1 MNVITE
7 IRAIVVDALI
17 QAVSNKKSVVVF
29 DGLPV
34 YIDEDKELPAIAVHI
49 SDIKPSGE
57 YLDEDIGSAT
67 LHITVLEQ
75 MGTPDSDLD
84 DWVSNIV
91 IPVIDECGALAR
103 RCCSIDY
110 SGMEYPRN
118 EASAACSVVDVL
130 YDITYEGK

>member
-1 MNVITE
+1 MSVITK
-7 IRAIVVDALI
+7 IRSIVVDALI
-17 QAVSNKKSVVVF
+17 PAVNNKKGVVVF
-29 DGLPV
+29 DGLPA
-34 YIDEDKELPAIAVHI
+34 YIDENTELPAIAVHI

-57 YLDEDIGSAT
+57 YLDEDLWRAT

-75 MGTPDSDLD
+75 MGTPDSELD

-118 EASAACSVVDVL
+118 DASAPCSVVDVL

>member
-1 MNVITE
+1 MSVITK
-7 IRAIVVDALI
+7 IRSIVVDALI
-17 QAVSNKKSVVVF
+17 LAVNNKKGVIVF
-29 DGLPV
+29 DGLPA
-34 YIDEDKELPAIAVHI
+34 YIDENAELPAIAVHI

-57 YLDEDIGSAT
+57 YLDEDLWCAT

-75 MGTPDSDLD
+75 MGTPDSELD
-84 DWVSNIV
+84 DWVSNII

-130 YDITYEGK
+130 YDITYKGK